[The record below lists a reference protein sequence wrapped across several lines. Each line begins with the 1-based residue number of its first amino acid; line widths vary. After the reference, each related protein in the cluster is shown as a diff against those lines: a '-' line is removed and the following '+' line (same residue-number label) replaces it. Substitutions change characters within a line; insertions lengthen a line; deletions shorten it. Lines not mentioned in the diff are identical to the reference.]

1 MWGVPF
7 LNARCV
13 YATFIAAIL
22 ILARAHHIGHSLNGA
37 GGRSRL
43 SEHDR
48 VDRIRAQLFKVT
60 TLGSKRIRRQSS

>member
-7 LNARCV
+7 LNARCG
-13 YATFIAAIL
+13 YETFTAAIL
-22 ILARAHHIGHSLNGA
+22 ILARARHIGHSLNGA

-60 TLGSKRIRRQSS
+60 TRGSKRIRRQSS